1 MEDNITLIA
10 NVKKKLKKRGKEENG
25 EREKKTKIIK
35 NIVHKSCIFQKIRD
49 RDLFFIRKCVCE
61 RGC

>member
-1 MEDNITLIA
+1 MEN
-10 NVKKKLKKRGKEENG
+10 
-25 EREKKTKIIK
+25 ERKKTKIIK
-35 NIVHKSCIFQKIRD
+35 YRTQELCIFQKIRD